1 LRDPLRMKAL
11 QKGLAQLSQEGAT
24 QLFKPFKNN
33 DLILGAVGILQ
44 FDVVAH
50 RLEHE
55 YSVSCTFE
63 AINVA
68 TARWIECEDEKILNE
83 FQTKNHANLAYDHGE
98 ALVYIAPSRVNLQLA
113 QERYPDVVFRETR
126 EFQR

>member
-1 LRDPLRMKAL
+1 MRHNFLNRL
-11 QKGLAQLSQEGAT
+11 
-24 QLFKPFKNN
+24 KNN

-44 FDVVAH
+44 FDVVAY
-50 RLEHE
+50 RLQHE
-55 YSVSCTFE
+55 YGVSCTFE
-63 AINVA
+63 SISVA
-68 TARWIECEDEKILNE
+68 TARWIECEDEKMLNE